1 MGDRRFGAVLVV
13 GLTLAAAGPLA
24 AQQQPQTSPAQ
35 PSIMNNEDQDVVPI
49 TPPPAKPLR
58 HTHTQTAAQAKSTNP
73 DLDTDDELA
82 PSQLK
87 QPVPAA
93 VSEPGGAATRLPSHP
108 AKHAASADP
117 DPTAA
122 AVAKPTAAARS
133 AGPAGPHVVAC
144 SGAFSKDSSHLR
156 LAMIFETKNVA
167 FSDVDGDGGAKV
179 PATVLFPNDPKR
191 RLEVWWSDP
200 AARRDTYLVVI
211 GGHSAWTA
219 PGGMKLGLTLAQL
232 EKLNHKPFKLKGF
245 DKDGIAKVSNWDGG
259 VLADLPGGCKSGL
272 SLRADP
278 KTPADAIGA
287 LSADKEY
294 SSADAAFRAVKPT
307 VSEVLI
313 GY

>member
-1 MGDRRFGAVLVV
+1 MALLAC
-13 GLTLAAAGPLA
+13 LTLAAAGPLA
-24 AQQQPQTSPAQ
+24 AQQPPQTSPAQ
-35 PSIMNNEDQDVVPI
+35 PSIMSSEDQDVAPA
-49 TPPPAKPLR
+49 TPSPAKPPR
-58 HTHTQTAAQAKSTNP
+58 HTHVQTAAQAKSTNP

-87 QPVPAA
+87 QPMPAA
-93 VSEPGGAATRLPSHP
+93 VSEPGGGAARAPAHP

-122 AVAKPTAAARS
+122 AVAKPAAAAKS
-133 AGPAGPHVVAC
+133 AGPTAPHVVAC

-156 LAMIFETKNVA
+156 LAMTFETKNVTFA
-167 FSDVDGDGGAKV
+167 DVDGDGGAKV

-191 RLEVWWSDP
+191 RLEVWWSNP
-200 AARRDTYLVVI
+200 ASRRDTYLVVI
-211 GGHSAWTA
+211 GGQSTWSA

-245 DKDGIAKVSNWDGG
+245 DKDGIAKVSDWDGG

-278 KTPADAIGA
+278 KAPADAVGA
-287 LSADKEY
+287 LSVDKEY
-294 SSADAAFRAVKPT
+294 SSSDAAVRAVKPT